1 MNHLELF
8 SGTHS
13 FGKVSSKLGYN
24 VFSLDRDLG
33 GECPFGSGYKSKQH
47 IFADIMTWDYKQYP
61 KDFFKIITAS
71 PVCLWWSNLRNTW
84 IGRKLKSHGDKII
97 TKELLEE
104 DIENFGKPMVD
115 KVFEIIDYFNPKYYI
130 IENPQTG
137 KMKNYINDLIPFY
150 DVDYCK
156 YSNWGY
162 KKTTRF
168 WTNIEG
174 LEFEPC
180 KNDCENIVTV
190 KTEEGAIHTGYGT
203 LIKSDTRTLHKTP
216 IGDSKKSSNQKI
228 HKKNMATSKK
238 VIDNGIIINV
248 NTAEKRTKY
257 KDFENIMKN
266 KNKHNKEVQDFGG
279 GNNRLERYRIPEKV
293 IEKLFKSI

>member
-97 TKELLEE
+97 TKEILEE
-104 DIENFGKPMVD
+104 DIEKFGKPMVD

-180 KNDCENIVTV
+180 ENDCENIEL
-190 KTEEGAIHTGYGT
+190 K
-203 LIKSDTRTLHKTP
+203 D
-216 IGDSKKSSNQKI
+216 NQKI
-228 HKKNMATSKK
+228 HKNNLATSKK
-238 VIDNGIIINV
+238 VIDDGKIINV

-257 KDFENIMKN
+257 KDFINIMNNEN
-266 KNKHNKEVQDFGG
+266 KLK
-279 GNNRLERYRIPEKV
+279 GNNKLERYRIPEKV